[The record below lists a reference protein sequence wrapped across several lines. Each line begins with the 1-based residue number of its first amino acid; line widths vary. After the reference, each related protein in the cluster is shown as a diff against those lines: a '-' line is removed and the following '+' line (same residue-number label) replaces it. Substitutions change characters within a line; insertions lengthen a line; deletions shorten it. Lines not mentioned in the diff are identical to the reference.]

1 MVKNRVCK
9 YNGFLLQRKM
19 IGLLKNKIPN
29 GMSFELLFMTQCPII
44 FPTSFLIAQKQFL
57 TGKESSEQA
66 NATFSF

>member
-1 MVKNRVCK
+1 
-9 YNGFLLQRKM
+9 M